1 MAPQSVDLRLTVAS
15 CTPALVLSGGGAR
28 GAYQVG
34 VLRQIARRHPEF
46 SFPIIT
52 GVSAGAINAAVI
64 ASHRGDLA
72 EATEQLAQRWS
83 TLTTST
89 VMRTD
94 VPSLLGNALR
104 IAGAVATGGA
114 RIAPTTRGL
123 VDTMPLRGFLETLVK
138 PQNIEANIRDG
149 RLQALAVSATSY
161 RTGDSITFVQGSPDT
176 AMWNRFRRQSR
187 ADRIGVDHIL
197 ASAAIPLFFPAWQV
211 EGEYFGDGSLRQ
223 PYPLAPAVHLG
234 ADRVLAVS
242 SRFVSTAQAHAK
254 EPGAYPSTARILGLM
269 LNSIFLD
276 QLDGDAERL
285 ERVNELLQ
293 RVDPK
298 QRWRLPER
306 EVELL
311 VLRPSRD
318 IGRMAALYE
327 RKLPRALR
335 HLVRGLGTRRGSGSD
350 LLSYLLF
357 VPEFLSDL
365 IELGERDAEVNRA
378 RISRFMEGC
387 APDGP

>member
-1 MAPQSVDLRLTVAS
+1 LTVAS
-15 CTPALVLSGGGAR
+15 HTPALVLSGGGAR

-34 VLRQIARRHPEF
+34 VLRQIARQHPEF

-52 GVSAGAINAAVI
+52 GVSAGAINAAFI
-64 ASHRGDLA
+64 ASHREDLA
-72 EATEQLAQRWS
+72 EATEQLTRRWS

-104 IAGAVATGGA
+104 VAGTVATGGA
-114 RIAPTTRGL
+114 RLAPTTRGL
-123 VDTMPLRGFLETLVK
+123 VDTKPLRRFLETLVR
-138 PQNIEANIRDG
+138 PEAIQANIRDG
-149 RLQALAVSATSY
+149 RLQALAISATSY
-161 RTGDSITFVQGSPDT
+161 QTGDSITFVQGSSET
-176 AMWNRFRRQSR
+176 AMWSRFRRRSR
-187 ADRIGVDHIL
+187 VDRIGVDHVL

-234 ADRVLAVS
+234 ADRLLAIS
-242 SRFVSTAQAHAK
+242 SRFESTAQGSDP
-254 EPGAYPSTARILGLM
+254 EPGPYPSTARILGLM

-276 QLDGDAERL
+276 QLDADAERL

-306 EVELL
+306 ELELL

-327 RKLPRALR
+327 SKLPRALR
-335 HLVRGLGTRRGSGSD
+335 YLVRGLGTRRGSGTD

-357 VPEFLSDL
+357 VPEFLRDL
-365 IELGERDAEVNRA
+365 IALGEREAEVNRA
-378 RISRFMEGC
+378 RISRFVEGC
-387 APDGP
+387 EPDGP

>member
-1 MAPQSVDLRLTVAS
+1 MVHPA
-15 CTPALVLSGGGAR
+15 PALVLSGGGAR

-34 VLRQIARRHPEF
+34 VLRQIARQHPEF
-46 SFPIIT
+46 RFPIIT
-52 GVSAGAINAAVI
+52 GVSAGAINAAFM
-64 ASHRGDLA
+64 ASHRADLP
-72 EATEQLAQRWS
+72 EAMEDLVQRWS
-83 TLTTST
+83 TLSTST

-94 VPSLLGNALR
+94 IPSLLANGLR
-104 IAGAVATGGA
+104 IAGTVASGGA
-114 RIAPTTRGL
+114 HIAPPARGL
-123 VDTMPLRGFLETLVK
+123 VDTKPLRKFLETLVK
-138 PQNIEANIRDG
+138 PENIAANIRDG
-149 RLQALAVSATSY
+149 RLHALAVSATSY
-161 RTGDSITFVQGSPDT
+161 RTGDSITFVQGPADT
-176 AMWNRFRRQSR
+176 EMWSRFRRHSR
-187 ADRIGVDHIL
+187 ADRIGVDHVL

-242 SRFVSTAQAHAK
+242 SRYVSTSDVDYSD
-254 EPGAYPSTARILGLM
+254 PGPYPSTARILGLM

-276 QLDGDAERL
+276 QLDADAERL
-285 ERVNELLQ
+285 ERVNQLLQ
-293 RVDPK
+293 RVDRSE
-298 QRWRLPER
+298 RWRLPER

-335 HLVRGLGTRRGSGSD
+335 HLVRGLGTRRSSGSD

-365 IELGERDAEVNRA
+365 IELGERDAELNRV
-378 RISRFMEGC
+378 RIGRFVEGC
-387 APDGP
+387 GADAP

>member
-1 MAPQSVDLRLTVAS
+1 VA
-15 CTPALVLSGGGAR
+15 CHTPALVLSGGGAR

-34 VLRQIARRHPEF
+34 VLRQIARQHPEF
-46 SFPIIT
+46 SFPVIT
-52 GVSAGAINAAVI
+52 GVSAGAINAAFI
-64 ASHRGDLA
+64 ASHRENLP

-104 IAGAVATGGA
+104 IAGTVATGGA

-123 VDTMPLRGFLETLVK
+123 VDTRPLRRFLETLVK
-138 PQNIEANIRDG
+138 PENIDANIRDG

-161 RTGDSITFVQGSPDT
+161 RTGDSVTFVQGSPET
-176 AMWNRFRRQSR
+176 AMWSRFRRRSR
-187 ADRIGVDHIL
+187 ADGIGVDHVL

>member
-1 MAPQSVDLRLTVAS
+1 LTVAS
-15 CTPALVLSGGGAR
+15 HTPALVLSGGGAR

-34 VLRQIARRHPEF
+34 VLQQIARQHPEF

-52 GVSAGAINAAVI
+52 GVSAGAINAAFI
-64 ASHRGDLA
+64 ASHREDLA
-72 EATEQLAQRWS
+72 QATEQLAQRWS
-83 TLTTST
+83 KLTTST

-94 VPSLLGNALR
+94 VPSLLGNAMR
-104 IAGAVATGGA
+104 IAGTVATGGA
-114 RIAPTTRGL
+114 RIAPATRGL
-123 VDTMPLRGFLETLVK
+123 VDTRPLRRFLETLVK
-138 PQNIEANIRDG
+138 PENIEANIRDG

-176 AMWNRFRRQSR
+176 SMWDRFRRLSR
-187 ADRIGVDHIL
+187 ADRIGVDHVL
-197 ASAAIPLFFPAWQV
+197 ASAAIPLFFPACQV
-211 EGEYFGDGSLRQ
+211 KGEYFGDGSLRQ

-234 ADRVLAVS
+234 ADRLLAVS
-242 SRFVSTAQAHAK
+242 SRYSSPAQADDA
-254 EPGAYPSTARILGLM
+254 EPGPYPSTARILGLM

-276 QLDGDAERL
+276 QLDADAERL

-298 QRWRLPER
+298 QRWRIPER

-327 RKLPRALR
+327 HKLPRALR

-365 IELGERDAEVNRA
+365 IELGERDAEMNRA
-378 RISRFMEGC
+378 RINRFIEGC
-387 APDGP
+387 APDGA

>member
-1 MAPQSVDLRLTVAS
+1 MASH
-15 CTPALVLSGGGAR
+15 TPALVLSGGGAR

-34 VLRQIARRHPEF
+34 VLRQIARQHPEF

-52 GVSAGAINAAVI
+52 GVSAGAINAAFI
-64 ASHRGDLA
+64 ASHREELP
-72 EATEQLAQRWS
+72 EATEQLAQLWS
-83 TLTTST
+83 TLTTAT

-104 IAGAVATGGA
+104 IAGTVATGGA

-123 VDTMPLRGFLETLVK
+123 VDTKPLRRFLETLVK
-138 PQNIEANIRDG
+138 PEIIEANIRDG

-161 RTGDSITFVQGSPDT
+161 RTGDSVTFVQGSPEA
-176 AMWNRFRRQSR
+176 AMWNRFRRRSR
-187 ADRIGVDHIL
+187 ADRIGVDHVL
-197 ASAAIPLFFPAWQV
+197 ASAAIPLFFPARQV

-242 SRFVSTAQAHAK
+242 SRFESNAADDS
-254 EPGAYPSTARILGLM
+254 EPGPYPSTARILGLM

-276 QLDGDAERL
+276 QLDADAERL

-318 IGRMAALYE
+318 IGRMASLYE

-335 HLVRGLGTRRGSGSD
+335 HLVRGLGTQRGSGSD

-378 RISRFMEGC
+378 RISRFVEGC

>member
-1 MAPQSVDLRLTVAS
+1 LTVAS

-34 VLRQIARRHPEF
+34 VLRQIARQHPEF

-52 GVSAGAINAAVI
+52 GVSAGAINAAFI
-64 ASHRGDLA
+64 ASHREDLA

-83 TLTTST
+83 TLSTST

-94 VPSLLGNALR
+94 IPALLGNALR
-104 IAGAVATGGA
+104 IAGTVVTGGA
-114 RIAPTTRGL
+114 RIAPPTRGL
-123 VDTMPLRGFLETLVK
+123 VNTKPLRRFLETLVK

-161 RTGDSITFVQGSPDT
+161 RTGDSVTFVQGPPDT
-176 AMWNRFRRQSR
+176 AMWNRFRRRSH
-187 ADRIGVDHIL
+187 ADRIGVDHVL
-197 ASAAIPLFFPAWQV
+197 ASAAIPLFFPAWRV

-242 SRFVSTAQAHAK
+242 SRFINTPHVDDS
-254 EPGAYPSTARILGLM
+254 EPGPYPSTARILGLM

-276 QLDGDAERL
+276 QLDADAERL
-285 ERVNELLQ
+285 ERVNQILQ

-365 IELGERDAEVNRA
+365 IELGERDADLNRA
-378 RISRFMEGC
+378 RISRFVEGC

>member
-1 MAPQSVDLRLTVAS
+1 VAS

-34 VLRQIARRHPEF
+34 VLRQIARQHPEF

-52 GVSAGAINAAVI
+52 GVSAGAINAAFI
-64 ASHRGDLA
+64 ASHREDMA

-83 TLTTST
+83 TLSTSA

-104 IAGAVATGGA
+104 IAGTMATGGS
-114 RIAPTTRGL
+114 RIAPPTRGL
-123 VDTMPLRGFLETLVK
+123 VDTKPLRRFLETLVK
-138 PQNIEANIRDG
+138 PENIEANIRDG

-161 RTGDSITFVQGSPDT
+161 RTGDSITFVQGSPET
-176 AMWNRFRRQSR
+176 VMWNRFRRQSR
-187 ADRIGVDHIL
+187 ADRIGVDHVL
-197 ASAAIPLFFPAWQV
+197 ASAAIPLFFPAWRV

-242 SRFVSTAQAHAK
+242 SRFTNTTQVDDS
-254 EPGAYPSTARILGLM
+254 EPGPYPSTARILGLM

-276 QLDGDAERL
+276 QLDADAERL
-285 ERVNELLQ
+285 ERVNQLLQ
-293 RVDPK
+293 RVEPK

-365 IELGERDAEVNRA
+365 IALGERDADLNRA

>member
-1 MAPQSVDLRLTVAS
+1 MASH
-15 CTPALVLSGGGAR
+15 TPALVLSGGGAR

-34 VLRQIARRHPEF
+34 VLQQIARQHPEF

-52 GVSAGAINAAVI
+52 GVSAGAINAAFI
-64 ASHRGDLA
+64 ASHREDLA
-72 EATEQLAQRWS
+72 QATEQLAQRWS
-83 TLTTST
+83 KLTTST

-94 VPSLLGNALR
+94 VPSLLGNAMR
-104 IAGAVATGGA
+104 IAGTVATGGA
-114 RIAPTTRGL
+114 RIAPATRGL
-123 VDTMPLRGFLETLVK
+123 VDTRPLRRFLETLVK
-138 PQNIEANIRDG
+138 PENIEANIRDG

-176 AMWNRFRRQSR
+176 SMWDRFRRRSR
-187 ADRIGVDHIL
+187 ADRIGVDHVL
-197 ASAAIPLFFPAWQV
+197 ASAAIPLFFPACQV

-234 ADRVLAVS
+234 ADRLLAVS
-242 SRFVSTAQAHAK
+242 SRYASPAQADDA
-254 EPGAYPSTARILGLM
+254 EPGPYPSTARILGLM

-276 QLDGDAERL
+276 QLDADAERL

-298 QRWRLPER
+298 QRWRIPER

-327 RKLPRALR
+327 HKLPRALR

-365 IELGERDAEVNRA
+365 IELGERDAEMNRA
-378 RISRFMEGC
+378 RINRFIEGC
-387 APDGP
+387 APDGA

>member
-1 MAPQSVDLRLTVAS
+1 MTVAS

-34 VLRQIARRHPEF
+34 VLRQIARQHPEF

-52 GVSAGAINAAVI
+52 GVSAGAINAAFI
-64 ASHRGDLA
+64 ASHREDLA

-83 TLTTST
+83 TLSTST

-104 IAGAVATGGA
+104 IAGTVVTGGA
-114 RIAPTTRGL
+114 RIAPPTRGL
-123 VDTMPLRGFLETLVK
+123 VNTKPLRRFLETLVK

-161 RTGDSITFVQGSPDT
+161 RTGDSVTFVQGPPDT
-176 AMWNRFRRQSR
+176 AMWNRFRRRSH
-187 ADRIGVDHIL
+187 ADRIGVDHVL
-197 ASAAIPLFFPAWQV
+197 ASAAIPLFFPAWRV

-242 SRFVSTAQAHAK
+242 SRFINTPHVDDS
-254 EPGAYPSTARILGLM
+254 EPGPYPSTARILGLM

-276 QLDGDAERL
+276 QLDADAERL
-285 ERVNELLQ
+285 ERVNQILQ

-365 IELGERDAEVNRA
+365 IELGERDADLNRA
-378 RISRFMEGC
+378 RISRFVEGC

>member
-1 MAPQSVDLRLTVAS
+1 MASH
-15 CTPALVLSGGGAR
+15 TPALVLSGGGAR

-34 VLRQIARRHPEF
+34 VLQQIARQHPEF

-52 GVSAGAINAAVI
+52 GVSAGAINAAFI
-64 ASHRGDLA
+64 ASHREDLA
-72 EATEQLAQRWS
+72 RATEQLAQRWS

-94 VPSLLGNALR
+94 VPSLVGNAMR
-104 IAGAVATGGA
+104 IAGTLATGGA
-114 RIAPTTRGL
+114 RIAPATRGL
-123 VDTMPLRGFLETLVK
+123 VDTRPLRRFLETLVK
-138 PQNIEANIRDG
+138 PENIEANIRDG

-176 AMWNRFRRQSR
+176 SMWDRFRRLSR
-187 ADRIGVDHIL
+187 ADRIGVDHVL
-197 ASAAIPLFFPAWQV
+197 ASAAIPLFFPACQV

-234 ADRVLAVS
+234 ADRLLAVS
-242 SRFVSTAQAHAK
+242 SRYSSPAQADDA
-254 EPGAYPSTARILGLM
+254 EPGPYPSTARILGLM

-276 QLDGDAERL
+276 QLDADAERL

-298 QRWRLPER
+298 QRWRIPER

-327 RKLPRALR
+327 HKLPRALR

-365 IELGERDAEVNRA
+365 IELGERDAEMSRA
-378 RISRFMEGC
+378 RINRFIEGC
-387 APDGP
+387 APDGA

>member
-1 MAPQSVDLRLTVAS
+1 
-15 CTPALVLSGGGAR
+15 VLSGGGAR

-34 VLRQIARRHPEF
+34 VLRQIARQHPEF
-46 SFPIIT
+46 HFPIVT
-52 GVSAGAINAAVI
+52 GVSAGAINAAFI
-64 ASHRGDLA
+64 ASQREDLSQTI
-72 EATEQLAQRWS
+72 ERLAQLWS
-83 TLTTST
+83 TLTTSA

-94 VPSLLGNALR
+94 VPSLLGNAFR
-104 IAGAVATGGA
+104 VFGTVATGGA
-114 RIAPTTRGL
+114 RIAPPTRGL
-123 VDTMPLRGFLETLVK
+123 VDTKPLRRFLETVVN
-138 PQNIEANIRDG
+138 PENIAANIRDG

-161 RTGDSITFVQGSPDT
+161 RTGDSITFVQGPPDT
-176 AMWNRFRRQSR
+176 ETWSRFRRRSR
-187 ADRIGVDHIL
+187 ADRIGVDHVL
-197 ASAAIPLFFPAWQV
+197 ASAAIPLFFPASQV

-242 SRFVSTAQAHAK
+242 SRFVSATDEDEAA
-254 EPGAYPSTARILGLM
+254 PGSYPSTARILGLM

-276 QLDGDAERL
+276 QLDADAERL
-285 ERVNELLQ
+285 ERVNQLLQ

-311 VLRPSRD
+311 VVRPSRD
-318 IGRMAALYE
+318 IGRMAAMYE
-327 RKLPRALR
+327 KKLPRALR
-335 HLVRGLGTRRGSGSD
+335 HLVRGLGTRRSSGSD

-365 IELGERDAEVNRA
+365 IELGERDAELNRV
-378 RISRFMEGC
+378 RIGRFVEGC
-387 APDGP
+387 ASDGA

>member
-1 MAPQSVDLRLTVAS
+1 MASH
-15 CTPALVLSGGGAR
+15 TPALVLSGGGAR

-34 VLRQIARRHPEF
+34 VLRQIARQYPEF

-52 GVSAGAINAAVI
+52 GVSAGAINASFI
-64 ASHRGDLA
+64 ASHREDLA
-72 EATEQLAQRWS
+72 EATEQLTQRWS

-94 VPSLLGNALR
+94 VLSLLGNALR
-104 IAGAVATGGA
+104 VAGTVATGGA

-123 VDTMPLRGFLETLVK
+123 VDTKPLRSFLETLVK
-138 PQNIEANIRDG
+138 PEAIQANIRDG

-161 RTGDSITFVQGSPDT
+161 QTGDSITFVQGSPET
-176 AMWNRFRRQSR
+176 AMWSRFRRRSR
-187 ADRIGVDHIL
+187 ADRIGVDHVL

-234 ADRVLAVS
+234 ADRLLAVS
-242 SRFVSTAQAHAK
+242 SRFESTAQGDDS
-254 EPGAYPSTARILGLM
+254 EPGPYPSTARILGLM

-276 QLDGDAERL
+276 QLDADAERL

-327 RKLPRALR
+327 SKLPRALR

-357 VPEFLSDL
+357 VPEFLRDL

-378 RISRFMEGC
+378 RISRFVEGC

>member
-1 MAPQSVDLRLTVAS
+1 LTVDS

-34 VLRQIARRHPEF
+34 VLRQIARQHPEF

-52 GVSAGAINAAVI
+52 GVSAGAINAAFI
-64 ASHRGDLA
+64 ASHREDLA

-83 TLTTST
+83 TLSTST

-104 IAGAVATGGA
+104 IAGTVVTGGA
-114 RIAPTTRGL
+114 RIAPPTRGL
-123 VDTMPLRGFLETLVK
+123 VNTKPLRRFLETLVK

-161 RTGDSITFVQGSPDT
+161 RTGDSVTFVQGPPDT
-176 AMWNRFRRQSR
+176 AMWNRFRRRSH
-187 ADRIGVDHIL
+187 ADRIGVDHVL
-197 ASAAIPLFFPAWQV
+197 ASAAIPLFFPAWRV

-242 SRFVSTAQAHAK
+242 SRFISTPHVDDS
-254 EPGAYPSTARILGLM
+254 EPGPYPSTARILGLM

-276 QLDGDAERL
+276 QLDADAERL
-285 ERVNELLQ
+285 ERVNQILQ

-335 HLVRGLGTRRGSGSD
+335 HLVRGLGTRHGSGSD

-365 IELGERDAEVNRA
+365 IELGERDADLNRA
-378 RISRFMEGC
+378 QISRFVEGC

>member
-1 MAPQSVDLRLTVAS
+1 MTSDS

-34 VLRQIARRHPEF
+34 VLGQIARQHPEF

-52 GVSAGAINAAVI
+52 GVSAGAINAAFI
-64 ASHRGDLA
+64 ASQRGDLA
-72 EATEQLAQRWS
+72 EATEHLAQRWS
-83 TLTTST
+83 TLSTST

-94 VPSLLGNALR
+94 VVSLLGNALR
-104 IAGAVATGGA
+104 IAGTVASGGA
-114 RIAPTTRGL
+114 RIAPPTKGL
-123 VDTMPLRGFLETLVK
+123 VDTKPLRRFLETVVK
-138 PQNIEANIRDG
+138 PQDIEANLRDG

-161 RTGDSITFVQGSPDT
+161 QTGNSITFVQGAPET
-176 AMWNRFRRQSR
+176 EMWNRFRRRSR
-187 ADRIGVDHIL
+187 ADRIGVDHIV
-197 ASAAIPLFFPAWQV
+197 ASAAIPLFFPAWRV

-234 ADRVLAVS
+234 ADRILAVS
-242 SRFVSTAQAHAK
+242 SRFASAEGPDDPK
-254 EPGAYPSTARILGLM
+254 PGSYPSPARILGLM

-276 QLDGDAERL
+276 QLDADAERL
-285 ERVNELLQ
+285 ERVNQLLR

-298 QRWRLPER
+298 HRWRLPER
-306 EVELL
+306 EVDLL
-311 VLRPSRD
+311 VVRPSRD

-335 HLVRGLGTRRGSGSD
+335 YLVRGLGTRRGSGSD

-365 IELGERDAEVNRA
+365 IELGERDADNNRE
-378 RISRFMEGC
+378 RIRRFIEGC
-387 APDGP
+387 APAES